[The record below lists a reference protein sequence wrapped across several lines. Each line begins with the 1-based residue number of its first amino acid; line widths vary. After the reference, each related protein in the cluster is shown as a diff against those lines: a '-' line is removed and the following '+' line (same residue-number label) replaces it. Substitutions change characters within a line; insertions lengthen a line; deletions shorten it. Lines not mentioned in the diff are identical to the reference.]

1 MKQQKIAYLGKN
13 ELTDVDLS
21 YLHSAQ
27 KLSDITYILEIN
39 PRLKNGPA
47 IIFPEVAPRTGVFK
61 ALELYPQLK
70 SFDGFIDLDKF
81 YVVNSY
87 GRLWFLRSLLA
98 YTSLLFFLIRQKFSL
113 IHLVWPPQLY
123 EFPVYFLRKR
133 MMMTVHDP
141 FPHEDESHDTLI
153 VRLRRW
159 FAFHLIPKFIILN
172 KAQREKFLDLYQLKG
187 ENVYDSKL
195 GSYDYMQT
203 LHTVS
208 HTPSEQGYILFVGK
222 ISQYK
227 GVEYLLE
234 AMEQV
239 HEQFPQQKLIVAGG
253 GKFHFD
259 IEPYKQKDNI
269 EFRNRFIHNDE
280 LATLIRNSA
289 FLVCPYTNAT
299 QSGVIMSAYAF
310 CKPVIA
316 TTVGGLP
323 EMLGNGELGPLVPP
337 KDSEALAKAMCKLL
351 GDKESQKNYSENIS
365 LVYREGELSWK
376 EIARK
381 LSDIYKQL

>member
-1 MKQQKIAYLGKN
+1 MKRKKIAYLGKN

-47 IIFPEVAPRTGVFK
+47 INFPEVAPRTGVFK
-61 ALELYPQLK
+61 ATALYPQIK
-70 SFDGFIDLDKF
+70 AFEGFIDLDKF

-87 GRLWFLRSLLA
+87 GRLWFLRSLFA
-98 YTSLLFFLIRQKFSL
+98 YTSLLFFLIKQKFSL

-123 EFPVYFLRKR
+123 EFPVYLLRKK
-133 MMMTVHDP
+133 MIMTVHDP
-141 FPHEDESHDTLI
+141 FPHEDKSHDTFI

-159 FAFHLIPKFIILN
+159 FAFLLVPKFIILN
-172 KAQREKFLDLYQLKG
+172 KAQREKFLNFYQLKD
-187 ENVYDSKL
+187 ENVYDSQL
-195 GSYDYMQT
+195 GAYDYMQT
-203 LHTVS
+203 LHSENTS
-208 HTPSEQGYILFVGK
+208 QSEQGYILFVGK

-227 GVEYLLE
+227 GIEYLLE
-234 AMEQV
+234 AMEKV
-239 HEQFPQQKLIVAGG
+239 HELFPQQKLIVAGG

-259 IEPYKQKDNI
+259 VEPYRQKDYI
-269 EFRNRFIHNDE
+269 EFRNYFIHNEE
-280 LATLIRNSA
+280 LADLIKNAA

-299 QSGVIMSAYAF
+299 QSGVIMSAYSF

-323 EMLGNGELGPLVPP
+323 EMLGNGELGTLIPP
-337 KDSEALAKAMCKLL
+337 KDTVALAEAICLL
-351 GDKESQKNYSENIS
+351 LSDNELLKKYTENIS
-365 LVYREGELSWK
+365 LVYREGNLSWK